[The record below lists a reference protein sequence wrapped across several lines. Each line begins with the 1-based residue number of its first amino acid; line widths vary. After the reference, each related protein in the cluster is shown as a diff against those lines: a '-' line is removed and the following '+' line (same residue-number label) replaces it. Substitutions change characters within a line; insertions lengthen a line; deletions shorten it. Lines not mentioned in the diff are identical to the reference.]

1 MESSPQT
8 NGDWY
13 LTDDILE
20 DISKM
25 SSSYKSIMNVRK
37 EQGQKMHQGVLNTI
51 AHLFQ
56 FVRDK
61 LKSEDLDLVMKLS
74 EVKMQSE
81 YETPDLEATKFRL
94 TSMAN
99 DLRSLQNK
107 LLGPETNI
115 YQSIKQSK
123 DYISSLIKKESSA
136 QSQHIEQCFSELEEN
151 FRRETDSLRTQLEI
165 LTKQSEALHLHV
177 LNKEDYR
184 VAMEHQTQLLI
195 QAI

>member
-25 SSSYKSIMNVRK
+25 ASSYKSIMNVRK

-74 EVKMQSE
+74 EVKRQSE
-81 YETPDLEATKFRL
+81 YETPDLEATKSRL

-99 DLRSLQNK
+99 DLRSL
-107 LLGPETNI
+107 
-115 YQSIKQSK
+115 
-123 DYISSLIKKESSA
+123 
-136 QSQHIEQCFSELEEN
+136 
-151 FRRETDSLRTQLEI
+151 
-165 LTKQSEALHLHV
+165 
-177 LNKEDYR
+177 
-184 VAMEHQTQLLI
+184 
-195 QAI
+195 